1 MSELRLVTV
10 NITPAIAQQWLDEWN
25 IDNRPVSKGNVAKLA
40 SMIRDGLWLL
50 SGEPITFSA
59 RRLIQGQHRLLAI
72 IEAGIAVQSVVVWNA
87 PDAAYDILD
96 QGRRRTAGD
105 VIAARGHTNANTVAG
120 MMRYLWCYEQNRGSF
135 AVQRY
140 DKYRYA
146 DVANRV
152 TDKHIEAVQ
161 IGRKAWVKGAIR
173 PAMASACV
181 YVTMQIDP
189 VLAQVWWADFGSD
202 PTKGHN
208 ANMLKTKMLKE
219 AATKRKPTEELRWF
233 WIVNAW
239 NAERT
244 GKQASAYTLRWVA
257 TDQLARFQ

>member
-10 NITPAIAQQWLDEWN
+10 NITPAIAQQWLDQWN
-25 IDNRPVSKGNVAKLA
+25 IDNRPVSKSNVTKLA
-40 SMIRDGLWLL
+40 NMIRDGLWLL

-72 IEAGIAVQSVVVWNA
+72 VEAGIAVESVVVWNA

-120 MMRYLWCYEQNRGSF
+120 MMRYLWCYEHNRGSF

-152 TDKHIEAVQ
+152 TEKHVEAVQ
-161 IGRKAWVKGAIR
+161 VGRKAWVKGAIR
-173 PAMASACV
+173 PAMAAACV
-181 YVTMQIDP
+181 YLTMQIDP
-189 VLAQVWWADFGSD
+189 VLAEKWWADFSAD

-233 WIVNAW
+233 WIVNALI
-239 NAERT
+239 
-244 GKQASAYTLRWVA
+244 S
-257 TDQLARFQ
+257 